1 MKDPKTAF
9 SDNPTHSPFQRAFN
23 HDMMIYDWYEL
34 PEQDYRLR
42 RFATGMSG
50 IANLR
55 GERVFAGT

>member
-9 SDNPTHSPFQRAFN
+9 SDNAIHSPFQRAFK

-42 RFATGMSG
+42 RFATGMTG
-50 IANLR
+50 IAALR
-55 GERVFAGT
+55 GERVFNGS